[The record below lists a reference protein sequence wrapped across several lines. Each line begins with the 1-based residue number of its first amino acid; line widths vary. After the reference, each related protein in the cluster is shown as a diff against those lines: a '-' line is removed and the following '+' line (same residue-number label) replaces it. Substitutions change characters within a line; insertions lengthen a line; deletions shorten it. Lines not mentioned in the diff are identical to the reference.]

1 MVGGVELLQTLRF
14 ADDIDTIA
22 GEEQE
27 LKPQVKT
34 RQNIE
39 RCKHKL
45 RQWYRERRSSYM
57 DRS

>member
-34 RQNIE
+34 RQNFNV
-39 RCKHKL
+39 L
-45 RQWYRERRSSYM
+45 SSFNLWF
-57 DRS
+57 